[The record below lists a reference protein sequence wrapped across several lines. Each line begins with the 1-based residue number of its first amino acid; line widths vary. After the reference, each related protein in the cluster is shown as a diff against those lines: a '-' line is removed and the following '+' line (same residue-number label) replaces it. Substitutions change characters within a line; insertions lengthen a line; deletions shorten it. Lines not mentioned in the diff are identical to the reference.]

1 VVSSLQSLIKGFGV
15 LLGALGEA
23 VDDEQA
29 IIDALA
35 MLGWLP
41 PPGIDIV
48 SSFTF
53 DTAAL
58 LTALEPVV
66 DATATDLA
74 DDSLME
80 SRYLTLVSAVA
91 EQVPGIVDLATN
103 LDHALQQA
111 GAQATDYATK
121 TQIVTELP
129 RRLLDFMIVSGVMA
143 VAAPLGNV
151 LFLLGV
157 FSTQSVAEDQANYV
171 SAHVQI
177 TVAYDR
183 LGALLSDP
191 GHALATDYSWASAQ
205 FDAERLLNGIGALLG
220 AVGARS
226 VLTDMDAAV
235 EQRLDNAPTATD
247 TAPTPQLLVELLN
260 ASGPEAAQVLA
271 SIHRRRP
278 TVADGSDT
286 GVEIALFA
294 RGQATERIP
303 LVDPITLV
311 IGTEIDIEGGIGLV
325 IRPAGVSVRG
335 GLISGD
341 LQDVTGEITVGIEI
355 GAAAGDP
362 ITLLVV
368 DGGTSFVFQ
377 VAYINVGV
385 ASPDLTDF
393 TIGLG
398 MQGAQLAV
406 TTGQADSFLSSL
418 LPASM
423 MAKFDFGLVWSRVHG
438 LQLKGSGSLE
448 LDIPLNVDFG
458 PIELD
463 SLTIELS
470 GGSDGSADVSLGVSG
485 GFALGPIAATVQNIG
500 VITEFSQKDGG
511 NLGPVQLDL
520 KFKPPDGAGLEID
533 AGPVGGG
540 GFMSF
545 DDNQKQYAGILE
557 LLIPELSLT
566 VIGLVTT
573 RMPDG
578 SDGFSM
584 LVIVAVEL
592 PPIQLGMGFT
602 LNKIGGLLGVNRGM
616 NTDAL
621 QAGLKTGT
629 LDSIQFPHDVIAN
642 APKIINDIKTV
653 FPVAVGQYVFGPMIG
668 LGWGTPSLVT
678 LDLGLVLELP
688 HPLRLVIL
696 GKLGIA
702 LPVPDDA
709 IVLLQIEVLGIF
721 DFDQKTISVDGTL
734 GDSRIVTFPISGDM
748 ALRASYGSSPSL
760 AMSAGG
766 FNPQFQSPP
775 TFPAKMDRM
784 AIALADGDNPRLRL
798 EAYFAVTSNTIQAG
812 ARLDLYVEKD
822 MGIAGDFSVAGE
834 LYFDAL
840 VKLQPFQIVIDL
852 GAQLEVQ
859 RNGSDFC
866 SVSLTMTI
874 SGPRPWHAWGKGT
887 VHILGS
893 DHSIPFDVT
902 IGPSDPPPPLPPAD
916 PRPDLLAALKTPGN
930 WSARLPAG
938 AGAMVKL
945 ANVDGDAA
953 NGGASTKLVLHPA
966 GQATVSQRVVPLDV
980 QISTYGHQPLAGGPT
995 TYSVTSVSDLSG
1007 TLGKSPVQDMF
1018 APADFFA
1025 LTDDQKLSRPGF
1037 EPMDSGVAVT
1047 NSLLSA
1053 AAGVTAQYGYA
1064 TEVIDQAASSPPV
1077 KLSKT
1082 FVSGAVAAALARQSS
1097 AARVGA
1103 RNQGDGRFPAPGTPV
1118 KLAEPAYTLSSRS
1131 TLQAVGVTGT
1141 YTQVA
1146 AMQAGGGSG
1155 DPRGAADLQIVG
1167 ASEVLS

>member
-1 VVSSLQSLIKGFGV
+1 MVSSLQSLIKGFGV
-15 LLGALGEA
+15 LLGALGEVA
-23 VDDEQA
+23 EDEQR
-29 IIDALA
+29 IVDALA

-41 PPGIDIV
+41 PPGIDVV

-53 DTAAL
+53 DTSAL

-66 DATATDLA
+66 DATATDLGN
-74 DDSLME
+74 DSLME
-80 SRYLTLVSAVA
+80 NRYLTLVGAVA
-91 EQVPGIVDLATN
+91 EQLPAIVELATN
-103 LDHALQQA
+103 LDHDLQQA
-111 GAQATDYATK
+111 GAQAADYATR
-121 TQIVTELP
+121 TQIATELP

-143 VAAPLGNV
+143 VVRPLGDV

-157 FSTQSVAEDQANYV
+157 FSTQPVAEDQTNYV
-171 SAHVQI
+171 AAHVQV
-177 TVAYDR
+177 TVAYER

-191 GHALATDYSWASAQ
+191 GKALAGDYAWATAQ
-205 FDAERLLNGIGALLG
+205 FDAERLLNGIGSLLH

-226 VLTDMDAAV
+226 VVTDMDPAV

-247 TAPTPQLLVELLN
+247 TVPTPQLLVELLST
-260 ASGPEAAQVLA
+260 SGPEAVDVLL
-271 SIHRRRP
+271 SVHRRRP
-278 TVADGSDT
+278 TAADGSDT
-286 GVEIALFA
+286 GIELALFA
-294 RGQATERIP
+294 RGEATARIG
-303 LVDPITLV
+303 LIDPITLV
-311 IGTEIDIEGGIGLV
+311 IETEIDIEGGIGIV

-335 GLISGD
+335 GLVTGD
-341 LQDVTGEITVGIEI
+341 LQDVTGEITVGVEI
-355 GAAAGDP
+355 GTAAGDP
-362 ITLLVV
+362 IALLVV
-368 DGGTSFVFQ
+368 DGGTSFVFGL
-377 VAYINVGV
+377 AYVNVGI
-385 ASPDLTDF
+385 ASPDLTDL

-406 TTGQADSFLSSL
+406 TTGQADSFLSSV

-448 LDIPLNVDFG
+448 VDIPLNVDFG

-463 SLTIELS
+463 SLTVGLA
-470 GGSDGSADVSLGVSG
+470 GASDGSADVTLGVSG

-500 VITEFSQKDGG
+500 VIAAFSQQDGG

-520 KFKPPDGAGLEID
+520 KFKPPDGAGLEVD
-533 AGPVGGG
+533 AGPIGGG

-578 SDGFSM
+578 SNGFSM

-621 QAGLKTGT
+621 QAGLKTGA
-629 LDSIQFPHDVIAN
+629 LDSIQFPHDVVAN

-653 FPVAVGQYVFGPMIG
+653 FPVAVGQYVFGPMVG

-696 GKLGIA
+696 GKLGVA

-721 DFDQKTISVDGTL
+721 DFDQKTITIDGTL

-766 FNPQFQSPP
+766 FNPQFQPPP

-798 EAYFAVTSNTIQAG
+798 EAYFAVTSNTVQAG
-812 ARLDLYVEKD
+812 ARLDLYVAKD
-822 MGIAGDFSVAGE
+822 LGIAGDFSVAGE

-840 VKLQPFQIVIDL
+840 IKLQPFQIVIDL

-866 SVSLTMTI
+866 SVALTMTI

-887 VHILGS
+887 VNVLGC
-893 DHSIPFDVT
+893 DHSVPFNVT
-902 IGPSDPPPPLPPAD
+902 IGPSDPPPALPPAN
-916 PRPDLLAALKTPGN
+916 PAPDLLKALQTPGN
-930 WSARLPAG
+930 WSARLPTG
-938 AGAMVKL
+938 AGAMVAL

-953 NGGASTKLVLHPA
+953 NGDASTKLVLHPA
-966 GQATVSQRVVPLDV
+966 GQVTVRQRVVPLDV
-980 QISTYGHQPLAGGPT
+980 QIATYGHQPVAGGPT
-995 TYSVTSVSDLSG
+995 TYSVTSVSDAG
-1007 TLGKSPVQDMF
+1007 GPLGRTAVQDMF
-1018 APADFFA
+1018 APGDFFA

-1037 EPMDSGVAVT
+1037 EPMDSGIAIT
-1047 NSLLSA
+1047 SGALA
-1053 AAGVTAQYGYA
+1053 AGAGVTAQYAYA
-1064 TEVIDQAASSPPV
+1064 TEVIDQASSQPI
-1077 KLSKT
+1077 KLAKT
-1082 FVSGAVAAALARQSS
+1082 TVSAAVAAALARQSS

-1103 RNQGDGRFPAPGTPV
+1103 RTRGDGRFPAPGTPV
-1118 KLAEPAYTLSSRS
+1118 TLAEPAYTLSSRS
-1131 TLQAVGVTGT
+1131 TLQAASVTGT

-1146 AMQAGGGSG
+1146 AMKAASESG
-1155 DPRGAADLQIVG
+1155 DPLGDLQIVG
-1167 ASEVLS
+1167 AAEVLT